1 MFKKCVAIYAII
13 VFINLML
20 LGIVIADSPN
30 KSSEETTWI
39 RSTDVQF
46 DGSTAFQ
53 IETIGTMPDLIA
65 KYKRGEKGL
74 KIFAVGNILDKDG
87 RSLEYFDN
95 VPGKVVTIGGSDY
108 FQFDKGKWRLRS
120 SADLQETIMKVFMR
134 KN

>member
-1 MFKKCVAIYAII
+1 MSKKCVAIYVII
-13 VFINLML
+13 AFINLML
-20 LGIVIADSPN
+20 WGITIADSPN
-30 KSSEETTWI
+30 KSGEVTTWI

-53 IETIGTMPDLIA
+53 METMGTMADMIA
-65 KYKRGEKGL
+65 KYKKKEKGL

-95 VPGKVVTIGGSDY
+95 VPAQIVTIGGSDY

-120 SADLQETIMKVFMR
+120 RADLSDTTMKVFTR
-134 KN
+134 KD